1 LPPRFA
7 VSQANPTQPQQLNA
21 AADTR
26 SLTNRQ
32 TNSLPRA
39 CARAKIASREKF
51 ALYAQSASK
60 NLRQVLEGTRKNRFA
75 YDKRTSG
82 GRFLSIDPVVT
93 DANTGGSFNRY
104 AYASNSPY
112 KYVDPDGRQER
123 AAEAFSDQFR
133 NDAASG
139 NSGVYEPFH
148 TPVVI
153 ATIGMV
159 VGPPIAAAVIAGA
172 PAGATV
178 AAGGAAAKGAEV
190 AETVAVRT
198 TQAGDKAVRI
208 TRADGSV
215 KDISPARVKEYVPNT
230 HPKAPPGTLD
240 KVKFENPLPG
250 SKGFKREPTA
260 EELNVLKEAK

>member
-1 LPPRFA
+1 VA
-7 VSQANPTQPQQLNA
+7 SGVQPTIGFTGHVNDVDTGLTYMQQ
-21 AADTR
+21 R
-26 SLTNRQ
+26 
-32 TNSLPRA
+32 
-39 CARAKIASREKF
+39 
-51 ALYAQSASK
+51 Y
-60 NLRQVLEGTRKNRFA
+60 
-75 YDKRTSG
+75 YDPVA

-93 DANTGGSFNRY
+93 DANSGGSFNRY

-123 AAEAFSDQFR
+123 AAEAFSDQYRKDF
-133 NDAASG
+133 ASG
-139 NSGVYEPFH
+139 NVRDYDPF
-148 TPVVI
+148 VVP
-153 ATIGMV
+153 AAV
-159 VGPPIAAAVIAGA
+159 VTGAMLIGPPIAAAVIAGA
-172 PAGATV
+172 PVEATV
-178 AAGGAAAKGAEV
+178 AAGGAAAKGAQV

-250 SKGFKREPTA
+250 SKGYKREPTA
-260 EELNVLKEAK
+260 EELKV